1 MEEKE
6 YLAEPEKGNE
16 ELLLE
21 KKENRSRKAGIAVIS
36 VLSVLLALVLLIFY
50 FFSSPIWIKGNSME
64 PFLSD
69 TTQDR
74 VILLKH
80 GYELD
85 YGDIVVFEREAE
97 GELKQ
102 VIKRVVGLPGDIIQ
116 IRGGLLYRNGEAV
129 EEEYVADE
137 NIDLFKYTEN
147 YAVSE
152 GEIFVLGDNRIVSLD
167 SSVYGAVRLS
177 AVVGKAVFVIGEGK
191 NLFIG

>member
-36 VLSVLLALVLLIFY
+36 VLSVLLALFLLIFY

>member
-36 VLSVLLALVLLIFY
+36 VLSILLALFLLIFY

-147 YAVSE
+147 YAVGE

>member
-36 VLSVLLALVLLIFY
+36 VLSVLLTLFLLIFY

-69 TTQDR
+69 ITQDR

-147 YAVSE
+147 YAVGE

>member
-36 VLSVLLALVLLIFY
+36 VLSVLLALFLLIFY

-102 VIKRVVGLPGDIIQ
+102 VIKRVIGLPGDIIQ

-147 YAVSE
+147 YAVGE

>member
-36 VLSVLLALVLLIFY
+36 VLSVLLALFLLIFY
-50 FFSSPIWIKGNSME
+50 FFSSPIWIKGNSIY

-69 TTQDR
+69 ITQDR

-147 YAVSE
+147 YAVGE

-177 AVVGKAVFVIGEGK
+177 AVIGKAVFVIGEGK

>member
-36 VLSVLLALVLLIFY
+36 VLSVLLALFLLIFY

-147 YAVSE
+147 YAVGE

-167 SSVYGAVRLS
+167 SSVYGTVRLS

>member
-16 ELLLE
+16 EILLE
-21 KKENRSRKAGIAVIS
+21 KKEIKSRKVGIAVIS
-36 VLSVLLALVLLIFY
+36 VLLVLLAFFLFLFY
-50 FFSSPIWIKGNSME
+50 FFSSPVWIKGNSME

-80 GYELD
+80 GYELE

-102 VIKRVVGLPGDIIQ
+102 VIKRVVGLPGDTIQ
-116 IRGGLLYRNGEAV
+116 IKGGLLYRNGEAI
-129 EEEYVADE
+129 EEDYVADE

-147 YAVSE
+147 YTVGE
-152 GEIFVLGDNRIVSLD
+152 GEIYVLGDNRIVSLD

-177 AVVGKAVFVIGEGK
+177 AVVGKAVFLIGEGK
-191 NLFIG
+191 SLFIG